1 MQVLPYTSAVSK
13 IKDGDIVFMR
23 NRGKISRIVQFLTR
37 SNYSHVGIAFWARIG
52 DNYRVMII
60 ESQRGT
66 KRRIQNLSVYADN
79 DLDIVPA
86 PTEFIMYEEQ
96 AFSELGIKKYNSIEA
111 IYIGIREFIFK
122 KIGWRLPHAKF
133 SGEICSEFIARLL
146 DLKDTTVSPQGL
158 YEQLLDLGHDVAIQV
173 RK

>member
-1 MQVLPYTSAVSK
+1 MQVLPYASAVSK
-13 IKDGDIVFMR
+13 IKDGDIVFMK
-23 NRGKISRIVQFLTR
+23 NRGKVSRLVQFLTH
-37 SNYSHVGIAFWARIG
+37 SSYSHVGIAFWARIG

-66 KRRIQNLSVYADN
+66 KRRIQNLSVYSDN
-79 DLDIVPA
+79 DLDILPA
-86 PTEFIMYEEQ
+86 PTEFMMYEEQ

-111 IYIGIREFIFK
+111 IYIGIREFLFK
-122 KIGWRLPHAKF
+122 TLKWRLPSAKF

-146 DLKDTTVSPQGL
+146 ELSNTDVSPQGL
-158 YEQLLDLGHDVAIQV
+158 YEQLVDLGHNISIKV